1 MKHSQKF
8 QGFIA
13 GVTATLLVIC
23 LMVPAIAAGTAKT
36 VTIST
41 GVKVYKDDRL
51 IDMKDANGKSVD
63 AIIYNGSTY
72 LPVRAVSNAF
82 GTPIQW
88 DGRAYSVYIGKHTS
102 TTPAVMLYN
111 LDYFTGSK
119 PETVTSDK
127 DNLGNT
133 HIKPIEDDFDNV
145 YKLNGKYTRI
155 SGTLFQT
162 YENRSNDYTSTLEI
176 YGDGRL
182 LYSAEMN
189 AGVEPKSFNV
199 DLTGVLELEV
209 NFDNNYMCWS
219 GLGECGLYT

>member
-1 MKHSQKF
+1 MKNNQKF

-13 GVTATLLVIC
+13 GVMATLLVAC
-23 LMVPAIAAGTAKT
+23 LMVPSFAAGTAKT
-36 VTIST
+36 ISVLT
-41 GVKVYKDDRL
+41 GISVYKDDSKL
-51 IDMKDANGKSVD
+51 SMTDAKGNPVE
-63 AIIYNGSTY
+63 AFIYNGTTY
-72 LPVRAVSNAF
+72 LPVRAVANAF
-82 GTPIQW
+82 GSSIQW
-88 DGRAYSVYIGKHTS
+88 EGKTYSVYIGKHTS

-111 LDYFTGSK
+111 LDFFTGRT
-119 PETVTSDK
+119 PYTVTSDK

-133 HIKPIEDDFDNV
+133 HIKPIEKNIDNV